1 MKFSETGIAHECVLG
16 KRIEITELI
25 GRDVVIEKV
34 IISNSKYSGKNKSGL
49 RMQMQV
55 GLTDSKDPFSCFT
68 GSDVLINQMQ
78 KAIDAYKEKL
88 FPLETRIEKCGKCLI
103 FK

>member
-1 MKFSETGIAHECVLG
+1 MKFSETGIEHDCVLG
-16 KRIEITELI
+16 KKIEITEII
-25 GRDVVIEKV
+25 GQDIVIEKV

-55 GLTDSKDPFSCFT
+55 RLTNSSTPFSCFT

-78 KAIDAYKEKL
+78 KAIEAHKEQL
-88 FPLETRIEKCGKCLI
+88 FPLEARIEKCGKCLI